1 VVASEV
7 RNLASRSAAA
17 AKEIKALINDSV
29 AKVTDGSEL
38 VDQSGKTL
46 EEIVDAVKTVTVIV
60 AEIASA
66 SREQSTG
73 IHQVSKAVLTMDQV
87 TQQNAALVEQAA
99 AAAEALN
106 DQARQLS
113 ATIEKYQ
120 VSSDDASNPTR
131 RQPSQSETR
140 GAIGGDTRGYSVVH
154 RPSQRSA
161 A

>member
-1 VVASEV
+1 M
-7 RNLASRSAAA
+7 
-17 AKEIKALINDSV
+17 INDSV

-66 SREQSTG
+66 SREQSSG
-73 IHQVSKAVLTMDQV
+73 IHQVSKAIITMDQV

-120 VSSDDASNPTR
+120 VRSDDASELTPR
-131 RQPSQSETR
+131 KPSQSEPRGAHGSETR
-140 GAIGGDTRGYSVVH
+140 GNSLVP
-154 RPSQRSA
+154 RPSQRNA